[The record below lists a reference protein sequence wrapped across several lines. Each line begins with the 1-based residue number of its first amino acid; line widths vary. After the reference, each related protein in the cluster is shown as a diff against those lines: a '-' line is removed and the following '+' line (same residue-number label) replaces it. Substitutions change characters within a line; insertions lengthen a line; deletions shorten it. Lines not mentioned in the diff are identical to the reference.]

1 MQLNSLILHSMKS
14 LADDANGRQMASSQQ
29 KCELL
34 EWKLKEL
41 HARYLRVAVQ
51 PGGCPMNYGSGA
63 ELLMWLQADP
73 VTGPPPAHSSRMS
86 GSENV
91 KLPRQ

>member
-1 MQLNSLILHSMKS
+1 MKLKSLIPHSMES

-34 EWKLKEL
+34 EWNLKEL
-41 HARYLRVAVQ
+41 HARYLMAVQ
-51 PGGCPMNYGSGA
+51 PEGCPKNYGSGA
-63 ELLMWLQADP
+63 ELLTWLRTDP
-73 VTGPPPAHSSRMS
+73 VTGPPPALSSRMS